1 MTNTT
6 PTRFLTARWERLLM
20 LNYEIDPALLRD
32 RVPVGTELDLW
43 DGRCFV
49 SMVGFHFLD
58 TRVLGIAVP
67 FHRDFLEVNLRFYVK
82 RDTGSEVRRGVVFVK
97 EIVPRLALAL
107 VANVVYNENYIALPM
122 AFAESEQALSYAW
135 THRGER
141 CELKATRQGDPS
153 LPGEGSEEQFITEH
167 YWGYASQRDGS
178 TMEYQVEH
186 PPWRVTRGVDGVLTG
201 DVSRLY
207 GAELAPLLKGAPSS
221 CFIAEGS
228 PIVVRRGVR
237 LAQ

>member
-1 MTNTT
+1 
-6 PTRFLTARWERLLM
+6 M
-20 LNYEIDPALLRD
+20 LNYEVDPALLRT
-32 RVPVGTELDLW
+32 RVPAGTELDLW
-43 DGRCFV
+43 KGRCFV

-82 RDTGSEVRRGVVFVK
+82 HDTGDEVRRGVVFVK
-97 EIVPRLALAL
+97 EIVPRFALAW

-122 AFAESEQALSYAW
+122 AYAESGPVLSYSW
-135 THRGER
+135 THRGAR
-141 CELKATRQGDPS
+141 CELKASREGEPA
-153 LPGEGSEEQFITEH
+153 LPGDDSEERFITEH

-186 PPWRVTRGVDGVLTG
+186 SPWRVTRGLNGVLSG

-207 GAELAPLLKGAPSS
+207 GAELASLLQRAPSS

-228 PIVVRRGVR
+228 PIVVRRGTK
-237 LAQ
+237 LAGR